1 MNIPGPLNPPTRLL
15 LGPGPSDAHPRVLR
29 AMATP
34 LLGHL
39 DPQFLEIMNS
49 VQEMLRAAYQTTN
62 QVTFPVSATG
72 MAGMETCF
80 VNLIEPGDRIV
91 VCVAGFFG
99 QRMVEVANRA
109 GAQVT
114 VLERPWGE
122 VFDLHLIRETLQKV
136 RPKLLAIVQAETS
149 TGAWQTLDGL
159 GKLCHE
165 FDTLL
170 VVDAVT
176 SLGCIPL
183 AVDDWQIDA
192 IYSCSQ
198 KGLSCPPGLS
208 PVSFSPRAVEVFGKR
223 KSKVQSWYFDVNLVE
238 HYWDSDRFYHHT
250 GPITMVYALYEGLR
264 LVLEEGLETRWT
276 RHRRNHEALKAG
288 LKALGLTY
296 TANEKHQLPQLNAVR
311 IPAGVDDL
319 AVRKRLLNEF
329 GIEIGGGLGEFKG
342 KAWRVG
348 LMGWGSRIS
357 NVILFLAALENCLAA
372 QGCKISIG
380 AGVNAAMRSYEGSS
394 GR

>member
-1 MNIPGPLNPPTRLL
+1 MNIPGPLNPPSRLL
-15 LGPGPSDAHPRVLR
+15 LGPGPCDAHPRVLR

-39 DPQFLEIMNS
+39 DPQFLEIMNG
-49 VQEMLRAAYQTTN
+49 VQEMLHVVYQTQN
-62 QVTFPVSATG
+62 PVTFPVSATG

-80 VNLIEPGDRIV
+80 VNLVEPGDRVV

-99 QRMVEVANRA
+99 QRQVEIANRSQ
-109 GAQVT
+109 AQVT

-122 VFDLHLIRETLQKV
+122 VFDLQPIRETLQKV
-136 RPKLLAIVQAETS
+136 RPKVLSIVQAETS
-149 TGAWQTLDGL
+149 TGAWQPLEGL
-159 GKLCHE
+159 GALCHE

-170 VVDAVT
+170 LVDAVT
-176 SLGCIPL
+176 SLGCVPV

-198 KGLSCPPGLS
+198 KGLGCPPGLS
-208 PVSFSPRAVEVFGKR
+208 PVSFSPRAVEVFSKR
-223 KSKVQSWYFDVNLVE
+223 KTKVQSWYLDVNLVE
-238 HYWDSDRFYHHT
+238 HYWDSERFYHHT
-250 GPITMVYALYEGLR
+250 GPISMVYALYEGLR
-264 LVLEEGLETRWT
+264 IILEEGLQARWT

-319 AVRKRLLNEF
+319 AVRRRLLTEF
-329 GIEIGGGLGEFKG
+329 GIEIGGGLGELKG
-342 KAWRVG
+342 KAWRIG
-348 LMGWGSRIS
+348 LMGHNSRPD
-357 NVILFLAALENCLAA
+357 VVLLFLAALEQCLTSQGIKAQPGTGVAA
-372 QGCKISIG
+372 ANRVYLG
-380 AGVNAAMRSYEGSS
+380 
-394 GR
+394 